1 MEELIYLSIR
11 FAGVGYL
18 LYKVWGQKQRMQ
30 ELCSLLYTPVKKE
43 KTEVALAEVAD
54 ETDVMG
60 KSRFVYLD
68 ENAGETV
75 APYMSQPLE
84 MGTNY
89 IGEEDE
95 IPEEEVECKLSLEE
109 MKQLKEEQEQLD
121 EMSPEVDAVTQVM
134 TLDDLSLAGD
144 VLMKVNGADED
155 EEKVCRAARTLF
167 AIRNTCLFDI
177 FTSQVGNVD
186 VINRLLDENL
196 DENGHPLVV
205 KKGNARHKPDYNWKE
220 LV

>member
-11 FAGVGYL
+11 FACVGYL
-18 LYKVWGQKQRMQ
+18 LYKVWGQKLRIQ
-30 ELCSLLYTPVKKE
+30 ELCDLLYTPVKKE
-43 KTEVALAEVAD
+43 KTEATLPEVAD
-54 ETDVMG
+54 ETDGMG

-84 MGTNY
+84 MGTDY

-95 IPEEEVECKLSLEE
+95 IPEEEVECKFSLEE

-121 EMSPEVDAVTQVM
+121 EMSPEVDAVTQVVA
-134 TLDDLSLAGD
+134 LDDLSLAGD
-144 VLMKVNGADED
+144 VLMKVNGADKD
-155 EEKVCRAARTLF
+155 EEKVCCAARTLF

-177 FTSQVGNVD
+177 FTSQVGNMD
-186 VINRLLDENL
+186 VINQLLDENL
-196 DENGHPLVV
+196 DENGQPLAV
-205 KKGNARHKPDYNWKE
+205 KKGNGRHKPDYNWKE